1 MLVIVLAAALYAVP
15 PFQRGYFE
23 DDQSL
28 KYPFYDSTVSSIYL
42 YTLAPILAILII
54 VTTELVRAHNYGFSL
69 KYKNVYLIGFCIY
82 KFLYILAFGYAVTA
96 CFVHVGKIVAGELRP
111 HFFDVCQPAV
121 LTKTRYGYVTN
132 YTCSGSNQARID
144 DMRLSFPSGHS
155 AYSMYPAMFIA
166 IYLFYRMPDISIGS
180 ALQAFIQVGG
190 ITAAFYVGLTR
201 ITDNKHHPHD
211 VLVGFIIGAAVAVF
225 AVSFGFLSF
234 LVYLCNSV
242 KEFRFFYFIEY
253 SKIQPKCCFNVY
265 WCNVVALTFK
275 VSI

>member
-1 MLVIVLAAALYAVP
+1 MTRVVVLAAALYAVS

-28 KYPFYDSTVSSIYL
+28 KYPFYDST
-42 YTLAPILAILII
+42 I
-54 VTTELVRAHNYGFSL
+54 VITELVRAYNYGFSL

-121 LTKTRYGYVTN
+121 LNKTVYGYVTN

-166 IYLFYRMPDISIGS
+166 TGLHMIYLYYRMPDISIGS

-225 AVSFGFLSF
+225 A
-234 LVYLCNSV
+234 
-242 KEFRFFYFIEY
+242 
-253 SKIQPKCCFNVY
+253 
-265 WCNVVALTFK
+265 
-275 VSI
+275 